1 MGSSNKLSDGQRVE
15 RLASEIASDLQME
28 RDAHEKLSDW
38 YSRVAYSAL
47 GKIALASLWD
57 ITDDQVDS
65 ISTDYF
71 KQNIGKHVVA
81 FNHLFELNFYRE
93 KASSVL
99 LKMYLQGGLM
109 YQKGNRLVPSMEK
122 KIIFKNIELI
132 RTSALNKNPRMSGFG
147 FYRNVKAGNNKTDI
161 DDVMKFCG
169 ITNNSLEQIY
179 KDLEV
184 QADWSQVEQYKKK
197 LRFLDENSQELQWSR
212 SINEQKSGPHEFSL
226 LKNGKGNYQLYFING
241 EKIYISSLELSLY
254 NNSERKLADSIMQR
268 EGKLPKIKYVINKK
282 FAKVK
287 LVRELPPKEQL
298 FFNMYSWPT
307 DSMFEKNQGMMT
319 IEIFLLFHKMLTNLG
334 YKFLRVNDKKYDT
347 F

>member
-1 MGSSNKLSDGQRVE
+1 MGSSNKLSDEQRVE

-28 RDAHEKLSDW
+28 RDSHEKTSDW
-38 YSRVAYSAL
+38 YSRVSYSAL
-47 GKIALASLWD
+47 GRIALASLWD

-71 KQNIGKHVVA
+71 KQNIEKHVVA

-93 KASSVL
+93 RVSSVL
-99 LKMYLQGGLM
+99 LKIYLQGGLM
-109 YQKGNRLVPSMEK
+109 YQKGNRLVPSMGK

-132 RTSALNKNPRMSGFG
+132 RTSALNKNPKMSGFG
-147 FYRNVKAGNNKTDI
+147 FYRDVKVGNNKTDI

-184 QADWSQVEQYKKK
+184 QADWSQVGQYKKK
-197 LRFLDENSQELQWSR
+197 LRFLDENSQELEWSR
-212 SINEQKSGPHEFSL
+212 STNEQKSSPHEFSL
-226 LKNGKGNYQLYFING
+226 LKNSKGNYQLYFMDG
-241 EKIYISSLELSLY
+241 EKIYISSLALSLY
-254 NNSERKLADSIMQR
+254 NNSARKLADSIMQH

-287 LVRELPPKEQL
+287 LVRELPPREQL

-307 DSMFEKNQGMMT
+307 DSMLEKKRGMMT
-319 IEIFLLFHKMLTNLG
+319 IEIFLVFHKMMKRLG
-334 YKFLRVNDKKYDT
+334 YKFSRVNGKKYDM